1 MFIMAALIAS
11 SIASSTTPATPRHP
25 RHTAAAD
32 SSGITLVEVQN
43 DRKVPVTVYAQD
55 SWGEATIGV
64 VPPDST
70 VTIRLRDRFVNRGD
84 VDFFVQ
90 PRGQPE
96 QETGYLAVQ
105 RGERLGIIV
114 PPR

>member
-1 MFIMAALIAS
+1 MFITAAVFASLIA
-11 SIASSTTPATPRHP
+11 
-25 RHTAAAD
+25 TAKPHHHRD
-32 SSGITLVEVQN
+32 SSAVDSSDITLVEVQN

-55 SWGEATIGV
+55 SWGEIRLGV

-70 VTIRLRDRFVNRGD
+70 VTLRVRDTFVRDGED

-90 PRGQPE
+90 PHGQPE
-96 QETGYLAVQ
+96 QETGYLEVR